1 MKRLYFFCCCLLA
14 FFLVVSCDNSTD
26 LKNDLLFEEISPSYS
41 GVDFANNLV
50 ETDQFNIIE
59 YLYFYNG
66 GGVAIA
72 DINNDSLPDLYF
84 SSNQNSNKLY
94 LNKGNFK
101 FEDITETAGVSGIG
115 NWKTGV
121 TFADV
126 NGDGFVDIYS
136 CAVGGY
142 KGFTGS
148 NQLLINNGDLTF
160 SNHTEKYGLN
170 FQGFSTQS
178 VFFDFDNDGDLDM
191 YLVNHSVHS
200 IRSYG
205 DVSLRNQSDPKAGDK
220 LYRNELIPSGLE
232 KFTEITSQAG
242 IHNSQI
248 GYGLA
253 VGVADLNNDGFQDIY
268 VSNDFHENDYI
279 YINQKNG
286 TFVQQAELSLAHS
299 SRFSMGNDIADVNND
314 GLLDI
319 VTLDMLPKNESI
331 IKTTAGEDP
340 YDIFSFKLRF
350 GYHYQVSRNCLQLNL
365 GSTPNGQ
372 LKFMDV
378 APFAGVEATDWSW
391 APLLAD
397 FDNDGFKD
405 LFIANG
411 IVRRPN
417 DLDYINFI
425 SSDSAQRFMS
435 EDEMINN
442 MPTGRVSNFIFRNL
456 NGYKFSDVS
465 NPWIGQNPGY
475 STGAAYAD
483 LDGDGD
489 LDMVL
494 NNINAPASVLKNSIK
509 DKNWLKVSLKG
520 NSPNIFSVGAR
531 VTLYA
536 DTALFMQQVMP
547 TKGWQSGS
555 DFTLN
560 FGLGNLE
567 IIDSLVVEWPGS
579 NRQTLRNVIV
589 NRHVSLNQHDSKPYH
604 NNKERSISTFL
615 STHSVF
621 DYNRIENDFSPFNAE
636 RLLPHA
642 VVNLG
647 PIVTIG
653 DINGDKLVD
662 VFVVEGNGEGSFHV
676 QTKSGFNKANVK
688 GLSDF
693 KGNFS
698 DAAFVDINNDN
709 KQDLILVKGGQQVE
723 NDSSLKPVV
732 YLNKGNS
739 VFEEA
744 DGGDLSKIMLN
755 AACIKPFDYDSD
767 GDVDLFIGGRVVA
780 GSYGISPRSY
790 LLNNSGDGTFTIVDL
805 LPDNYPG
812 MITDAVWQDVNFD
825 KVPDLVLVG
834 EWMPITIWIQTPNGF
849 EDNTK
854 EFGLSMTSGWWNTIS
869 AHDLDEDGDLDWLVG
884 NQGLNSRLRA
894 STTEPVE
901 LWVGDIDSNGS
912 TEPIITYFN
921 EHVRSPFITKDL
933 LIKQVPSLKRK
944 FFKYEDFRAVKM
956 EDILNEVQMKQFVHK
971 EVQLF
976 SSVWIENK
984 SGSYIVHELPYEA
997 QFFPIFSFDV
1007 SDIDNDG
1014 LPDILAVGNWHDK
1027 QPDLGRQDNGNGLL
1041 MKSIARGK
1049 LAAVPPS
1056 KSGFWV
1062 AGEGRYIKV
1071 IEGSENKWV
1080 LVARNNDSTLLFK
1093 VLK

>member
-1 MKRLYFFCCCLLA
+1 MKRLYFFCCSLLV
-14 FFLVVSCDNSTD
+14 FFLVLSCDNEAN
-26 LKNDLLFEEISPSYS
+26 LKNDLLFEEIAPSYS
-41 GVDFANNLV
+41 GVYFVNNLI

-72 DINNDSLPDLYF
+72 DINNDNLPDLYF

-101 FEDITETAGVSGIG
+101 FEDITGRAGVSGIG

-126 NGDGFVDIYS
+126 NGDGFLDIYS

-160 SNHTEKYGLN
+160 SDQTEKYGLN

-220 LYRNELIPSGLE
+220 FYRNELIPSGQE

-279 YINQKNG
+279 YINQRNG

-319 VTLDMLPKNESI
+319 VTLDMLPKSEPI

-340 YDIFSFKLRF
+340 FDIFSFKLRF

-365 GSTPNGQ
+365 GSTPEGQ
-372 LKFMDV
+372 LRFMDI
-378 APFAGVEATDWSW
+378 APYAGVEATDWSW

-435 EDEMINN
+435 EDEMINK

-465 NPWIGQNPGY
+465 DKWVGQNLGY

-489 LDMVL
+489 LDVVL
-494 NNINAPASVLKNSIK
+494 NNINAPASILKNSIK
-509 DKNWLKVSLKG
+509 GKNWLKVSLNG
-520 NSPNIFSVGAR
+520 NSPNNFSVGAR

-536 DTALFMQQVMP
+536 DTTLFTQQVMP
-547 TKGWQSGS
+547 TRGWQSGS

-560 FGLGNLE
+560 FGLGKRGMV
-567 IIDSLVVEWPGS
+567 DSLVVEWPGS
-579 NRQTLRNVIV
+579 HRQILHNVMV
-589 NRHVSLNQHDSKPYH
+589 NHHVSLNQSDSKLYF
-604 NNKERSISTFL
+604 KEEKSVSTL
-615 STHSVF
+615 LTADSVF
-621 DYNRIENDFSPFNAE
+621 EFKRIENDFSPFNAE
-636 RLLPHA
+636 RLIPHA

-647 PIVTIG
+647 PMVATSR
-653 DINGDKLVD
+653 INGDKLTD
-662 VFVVEGNGEGSFHV
+662 IFVVEGNGEASLYV
-676 QTKSGFNKANVK
+676 QTKNGFNKSSVK
-688 GLSDF
+688 GLSEL
-693 KGNFS
+693 KTNSS
-698 DAAFVDINNDN
+698 DAVFVDVNNDR
-709 KQDLILVKGGQQVE
+709 KPDLILVKGGQQVE
-723 NDSSLKPVV
+723 NESSLKPIL

-739 VFEEA
+739 VFERT
-744 DGGDLSKIMLN
+744 DGGDLSRIMLN
-755 AACIKPFDYDSD
+755 ASCIKPFDYDAD
-767 GDVDLFIGGRVVA
+767 GDADLFIGGRVVA
-780 GSYGISPRSY
+780 GSYGINPRSY

-812 MITDAVWQDVNFD
+812 MVTDAVWQDVNFD
-825 KVPDLVLVG
+825 KIPDLVLVG

-849 EDNTK
+849 VDNTK
-854 EFGLSMTSGWWNTIS
+854 DFGLSMTSGWWNTIS

-894 STTEPVE
+894 SATKPVE

-921 EHVRSPFITKDL
+921 EHLRSPFITKDL
-933 LIKQVPSLKRK
+933 LTKQVPSLKRK
-944 FFKYEDFRAVKM
+944 FFKYQDFKAVKI
-956 EDILNEVQMKQFVHK
+956 EDILNEAQLTQFVHK
-971 EVQLF
+971 QVHLF

-984 SGSYIVHELPYEA
+984 SGSYIVHELPDEA

-1014 LPDILAVGNWHDK
+1014 FPDILAVGNWFDK
-1027 QPDLGRQDNGNGLL
+1027 QPDIGRQDSGNGLL
-1041 MKSIARGK
+1041 LKSSGAGK
-1049 LAAVPPS
+1049 FIAVPPS

-1062 AGEGRYIKV
+1062 AGEGRYVKV
-1071 IEGSENKWV
+1071 IDGTASRWV
-1080 LVARNNDSTLLFK
+1080 LVARNNDSTLLYK